1 MLGRILGIDYG
12 GKRVGLAVSD
22 PTKTIAQ
29 PLTTLEQDGSGK
41 WWQQLATIIQDQ
53 AVEVIVVGYPLT
65 MKGSASMQTS
75 EVDKFITEL
84 QSQQSIPV
92 YRYDERLTSV
102 AARRNLV
109 ERGIKTGSNKGMVDR
124 IAAALMLQDYLDCQ
138 K

>member
-1 MLGRILGIDYG
+1 MTGRILGIDYG

-29 PLTTLEQDGSGK
+29 PLITLEQDGSGK
-41 WWQQLATIIQDQ
+41 WWQQLKTIIRDQ
-53 AVEVIVVGYPLT
+53 AVEVVVVGYPLT
-65 MKGSASMQTS
+65 MKGSTSMQTRA
-75 EVDKFITEL
+75 VDKFITEL

-109 ERGIKTGSNKGMVDR
+109 QRGIKTGFNKGVVDKT
-124 IAAALMLQDYLDCQ
+124 AAALMLQDYLDCQ